1 MSAFK
6 GLISS
11 IYPTL
16 CKSCKV
22 PLVKGEEAY
31 CLHCELNFMDIGT
44 AFEKQEELAQ
54 LFWGKATIKNVFV
67 PYQFLK
73 KEKLQTLIHEFK
85 YNGNKKLALNLGA
98 HMAKVLKLDLI
109 PDSAVT
115 FVPMHPKKQ
124 RKRGYNQAEILAKG
138 FADYHGFE
146 LKSLILRP
154 EETATQT
161 DKGVYDRFENMA
173 QRFRVRELNK
183 LKHVYLIDD
192 VITTGATLVSCANEL
207 ITNGVEVTIVC
218 LAYRGLED

>member
-1 MSAFK
+1 MFK

-54 LFWGKATIKNVFV
+54 LFWGKAKIKNVFV

-73 KEKLQTLIHEFK
+73 KEKLQSLIHEFK
-85 YNGNKKLALNLGA
+85 YKGDKKLAYNLGA
-98 HMAKVLKLDLI
+98 HLADKINIEIV
-109 PDSAVT
+109 PYSCVT

-124 RKRGYNQAEILAKG
+124 RNRGYNQAEILAKG

-154 EETATQT
+154 EETTTQT

-173 QRFRVRELNK
+173 QQFRVNELNK

-207 ITNGVEVTIVC
+207 IANGVEVSIVC